1 MVNLGKGLPMTSPLA
16 EFQGS
21 LSFCVKIELT
31 LLLFWKFIKIGT
43 LVA

>member
-1 MVNLGKGLPMTSPLA
+1 MGKGFPLTSPLA

-31 LLLFWKFIKIGT
+31 LLLLWKFMLK
-43 LVA
+43 LEP